1 MAEKKK
7 INWLLI
13 LQGWAMLWVVI
24 GHSFLGVFKEGPALE
39 NALCTFAYSF
49 HMPLFML
56 VSGWL
61 FYLTRLKHNEITPP
75 QSRLSDNGYWLKNRW
90 TYGAIV
96 KDKAVRLLLP
106 GLVFTIISFAL
117 KLAFPGEMSR
127 QVGLNLNDVVH
138 TVLYPYDNPFREFWF
153 IATLFWF
160 FLMTPLWKVV
170 LSSEWAKWGTLGV
183 LVVLYFCYPAIEL
196 FCIGRVFNY
205 AIWFY
210 LGLLISEEDWVDK
223 YLADRK
229 WLVLFGG
236 IAVYAGSRFLV
247 HGEWLPKIASFLST
261 IGGITMS
268 FGLALIADKY
278 VPKLFCGFRNYTYQ
292 IFLMGILAQMF
303 VKIMYRH
310 VSMSYV
316 GAYLICLFV
325 GLYVPV
331 LVSKVIERIN
341 WKPLSLCV
349 GLK

>member
-24 GHSFLGVFKEGPALE
+24 GHSFLGVFKEGPAWE

-61 FYLTRLKHNEITPP
+61 FYLTRLKLNKITPP
-75 QSRLSDNGYWLKNRW
+75 QSRLSDDGERLTKRW

-106 GLVFTIISFAL
+106 GLVFCIVSFAL
-117 KLAFPGEMSR
+117 KIAFPGEMSR
-127 QVGLNLNDVVH
+127 QVGLNLKDIAYML
-138 TVLYPYDNPFREFWF
+138 LYPYDNPFREFWF

-160 FLMTPLWKVV
+160 FLLTPLWEVALKR
-170 LSSEWAKWGTLGV
+170 EWTKWGLLAV
-183 LVVLYFCYPAIEL
+183 LVVVHFWHPSIEL
-196 FCIGRVFNY
+196 LCIGRVFSY
-205 AIWFY
+205 ALWFY
-210 LGLLISEEDWVDK
+210 LGLLISKEDIVGK
-223 YLADRK
+223 YLAGQK
-229 WLVLFGG
+229 WATLAVGV
-236 IAVYAGSRFLV
+236 AVYAGSRLMTY
-247 HGEWLPKIASFLST
+247 GEWLPGLASFLGT
-261 IGGITMS
+261 IGGITLS

-278 VPKLFCGFRNYTYQ
+278 IPKLFCGFRNYTYQ

-310 VSMSYV
+310 VSVPYV
-316 GAYLICLFV
+316 AAYLLCLLA

-331 LVSKVIERIN
+331 LVSKLIERIG
-341 WKPLSLCV
+341 WKPLKMCV

>member
-1 MAEKKK
+1 MAKKK

-24 GHSFLGVFKEGPALE
+24 GHSFLGKAGEGPEWE
-39 NALCTFAYSF
+39 NALFHFAYSF

-61 FYLTRLKHNEITPP
+61 FYLTRLKAYTPVWGG
-75 QSRLSDNGYWLKNRW
+75 QFSVSGERLAKKW
-90 TYGAIV
+90 TYWEIV
-96 KDKAVRLLLP
+96 KDKSMRLLLP
-106 GLVFTIISFAL
+106 GLVFTVISFAL
-117 KLAFPGEMSR
+117 KLVFPGEMSR
-127 QVGLNLNDVVH
+127 QVGLNANDIIH
-138 TVLYPYDNPFREFWF
+138 TILYPYDNPFREFWF

-160 FLMTPLWKVV
+160 FLLTPLWIIALTKD
-170 LSSEWAKWGTLGV
+170 WTKWGMLAV
-183 LVVLYFCYPAIEL
+183 LAVLHFWHPAVEL
-196 FCIGRVFNY
+196 LCIGRVFSF

-210 LGLLISEEDWVDK
+210 LGLLISEEDFVDK
-223 YLADRK
+223 YLADAK
-229 WLVLFGG
+229 WLVLIDG
-236 IAVYAGSRFLV
+236 IAVYAISRLMV
-247 HGEWLPKIASFLST
+247 YGEWNLEAASFLGT
-261 IGGITMS
+261 MGGIILS

-278 VPKLFCGFRNYTYQ
+278 IPKLFCGFRNYTYQ

-310 VSMSYV
+310 ISMPYV
-316 GAYLICLFV
+316 GAYLLCLLA

-331 LVSKVIERIN
+331 LVSKVIEKIN

>member
-1 MAEKKK
+1 MAKKK

-24 GHSFLGVFKEGPALE
+24 GHSFLGKAGEGPEWE
-39 NALCTFAYSF
+39 NALFHFAYSF

-61 FYLTRLKHNEITPP
+61 FYLTRLKSKENTPP
-75 QSRLSDNGYWLKNRW
+75 QWPYYK
-90 TYGAIV
+90 IV
-96 KDKAVRLLLP
+96 KDKAIRLLLP
-106 GLVFTIISFAL
+106 GLVFSLISFAL

-127 QVGLNLNDVVH
+127 QVDMNVNDVLH
-138 TVLYPYDNPFREFWF
+138 AILYPYDNPFREFWF

-160 FLMTPLWKVV
+160 FLLTPIWRVALKKGWT
-170 LSSEWAKWGTLGV
+170 KWGMLAV
-183 LVVLYFCYPAIEL
+183 LVVLHFWHPAVEL
-196 FCIGRVFNY
+196 LCIGRVFSY
-205 AIWFY
+205 ALWFY
-210 LGLLISEEDWVDK
+210 LGLLISEEEFVDK
-223 YLADRK
+223 YLADAK
-229 WLVLFGG
+229 WMVLIGG
-236 IAVYAGSRFLV
+236 TAVYAISRLMV
-247 HGEWLPKIASFLST
+247 HGEWNLEAASFLGT
-261 IGGITMS
+261 MGGIILS

-278 VPKLFCGFRNYTYQ
+278 IPKLFCGFRNYTYQ

-310 VSMSYV
+310 ISMSYV
-316 GAYLICLFV
+316 GAYLFCLLA

-331 LVSKVIERIN
+331 LVSKVIEKIN